1 EMANLKRSNIA
12 RPFIRFEQ
20 KRPSGKQVVG
30 VEMLEK
36 KFGEEVT
43 ICDRFNLSVMRGDKV
58 AIVGR
63 NGAGKT
69 SLLRLLIEEIK
80 ADKGTVEW
88 GYETHIGYMPQDHG
102 EAIEKSD
109 MSAHKWL
116 WQFNEHADEE
126 NLRALFGRL
135 LFTKEE
141 PMKPTKVLSG
151 GETVRLLLA
160 KLMIT
165 RPNVLVLD
173 EPTNHLDLE

>member
-1 EMANLKRSNIA
+1 IRWLEGFLHDYTGVLIVISHDRHFLNAVTTKIADIDYETIIVYPGNYDDMIETKAEARGSMELDNDARKKRIENLQGFVQRFRAGSRASQVKSREKKLEREKREMANLKRSNIA

-69 SLLRLLIEEIK
+69 SLLRLLIE
-80 ADKGTVEW
+80 
-88 GYETHIGYMPQDHG
+88 
-102 EAIEKSD
+102 
-109 MSAHKWL
+109 
-116 WQFNEHADEE
+116 
-126 NLRALFGRL
+126 
-135 LFTKEE
+135 
-141 PMKPTKVLSG
+141 
-151 GETVRLLLA
+151 
-160 KLMIT
+160 
-165 RPNVLVLD
+165 
-173 EPTNHLDLE
+173 